1 MGISTQTE
9 ALIEFYNQK
18 IALDTKQITQ
28 VVIVESGYTIKTGI
42 GTTEQI
48 RVYGPQE
55 LIDNYNVPINKVDK
69 KVLEYNNQI
78 RNLQDQVLVLGQ
90 QANAVGCGTTSVD
103 AVIVYRDDLNY
114 TGYSFSAP
122 NPFSPLTGTITSSTL
137 GFGTITQANPVAI
150 GSYFGDVGT
159 CYDSPCGE
167 DCAGFASSITNLN
180 TQITNIKALRDPL
193 IVTVNQLKASRIDFQ
208 LQKYAYT
215 QSKVKLNQQIQR
227 TQSIISFLQDPA
239 NDEWL

>member
-9 ALIEFYNQK
+9 ALVEFYNQK
-18 IALDTKQITQ
+18 IVLDAKQITQ
-28 VVIVESGYTIKTGI
+28 VEIIESGYTIKTGI

-55 LIDNYNVPINKVDK
+55 LIDNYNVPIKKIDN

-78 RNLQDQVLVLGQ
+78 RNLQDQVLSLGQ

-103 AVIVYRDDLNY
+103 AVVVYRDDLNY
-114 TGYSFSAP
+114 NGYGFNAP
-122 NPFSPLTGTITSSTL
+122 NPFSPSTGTITSSTL

-159 CYDSPCGE
+159 CYDPELGCG
-167 DCAGFASSITNLN
+167 CAGYATSISNLN
-180 TQITNIKALRDPL
+180 TQITNLKALRDPL
-193 IVTVNQLKASRIDFQ
+193 IGKVNTLKEGRISSQ
-208 LQKYAYT
+208 LQKYAYD
-215 QSKVKLNQQIQR
+215 QSKIKLNQQIQK
-227 TQSIISFLQDPA
+227 TQTIINFLQDPA